1 MKQQPQSQPNILFLA
16 TEYEG
21 GMRPYAYTIIHNTWN
36 EHSHAVVVI
45 KDEKYKR
52 DFHNLD
58 PERVHFITYPKCK
71 LGKLW
76 FKIQPTALITEIKRI
91 LKEVHIDVVY
101 SLTGELVLSDF
112 IKPLQKKVPVL
123 YTVHDAIPHE
133 TKLPLIEKLKERYI
147 VLKPQQKL
155 LSRTMHKVTNSKAQF
170 EYVSKHYTNSK
181 NIFYAPFPSLINDDI
196 KNGKTEV
203 PETKGV
209 TNYILFFGNIHLYK
223 GVDLLY
229 RCYLENSEL
238 HKHKLVLAGNGIYY
252 FPRPTSKEGVIV
264 INRFVDDKELADL
277 FQKAAVVVY
286 PYISATQ
293 SGVISIAS
301 FFKKPIVLSDVD
313 YFKEVAE
320 NQPGVT
326 FFKKGDTNHLARAI
340 KDALAT
346 QVSSERIFTDIYSP
360 ESLTKSTAAIIH
372 QLIEQPK

>member
-229 RCYLENSEL
+229 RCYLEHSEL

>member
-155 LSRTMHKVTNSKAQF
+155 LSRTMHKVTNSKA
-170 EYVSKHYTNSK
+170 
-181 NIFYAPFPSLINDDI
+181 
-196 KNGKTEV
+196 
-203 PETKGV
+203 
-209 TNYILFFGNIHLYK
+209 
-223 GVDLLY
+223 
-229 RCYLENSEL
+229 
-238 HKHKLVLAGNGIYY
+238 
-252 FPRPTSKEGVIV
+252 
-264 INRFVDDKELADL
+264 
-277 FQKAAVVVY
+277 
-286 PYISATQ
+286 
-293 SGVISIAS
+293 
-301 FFKKPIVLSDVD
+301 
-313 YFKEVAE
+313 
-320 NQPGVT
+320 
-326 FFKKGDTNHLARAI
+326 
-340 KDALAT
+340 
-346 QVSSERIFTDIYSP
+346 
-360 ESLTKSTAAIIH
+360 
-372 QLIEQPK
+372 

>member
-229 RCYLENSEL
+229 RCYLEHSEL

-346 QVSSERIFTDIYSP
+346 QVSSERIYTDIYSR